1 MREILIR
8 VKNPSRKSDS
18 NCFERNFEITIDGK
32 PITQVKRF
40 MIDLDDE
47 KIKNSHKDISYTLE
61 KYLDIHEVYYE
72 DSDTMKSEDELMEMV
87 SE

>member
-1 MREILIR
+1 
-8 VKNPSRKSDS
+8 
-18 NCFERNFEITIDGK
+18 
-32 PITQVKRF
+32 